1 MTRQPMQPPGV
12 RLFIAANVLFWS
24 LPLQVNLA
32 LTLLAALWVPTQRA
46 TFPRS
51 VWLVSGGIFAYGLFA
66 FFIGPCGDSGAK
78 VLASVVIMTA
88 LFGALVRLCA
98 AARPDRPLVTHQE
111 AVAMLALI
119 LLAAVGEY
127 GYKLM
132 TSVPYGMLRVGGL
145 YLEPSHLALSAVPL
159 IFWLWMRAGFAHK
172 IFAVL
177 SAGVL
182 MVVSYSTTLLALLVI
197 LPLLAHLGAVFQRRI
212 NPVAMVGL
220 VLIAAAPLALP
231 MLSGFE
237 DTFTRLSDLTDL
249 REDANL
255 SSLVYANGWQL
266 LDSYLGST
274 RGLGL
279 GLNAM
284 GCSPRAYTDITEW
297 LELID
302 LGDQN
307 FNDGSFILSKM
318 GSELGIVG
326 LLMFGVIAIYTIRTM
341 WRAGRTTTPAA
352 HVMAAAWLAI
362 IGIGGLIR
370 SGGGYFAGPVLL
382 AVFALLVLKR
392 RPAAELRESE
402 AAAEVPA

>member
-1 MTRQPMQPPGV
+1 MTHLRAQPPGV

-32 LTLLAALWVPTQRA
+32 LTLLAALWLPARRA
-46 TFPRS
+46 ALPLS
-51 VWLVSGGIFAYGLFA
+51 VWLVLGGVLAYGLLA
-66 FFIGPCGDSGAK
+66 FVVGPCGDSGIK
-78 VLASVVIMTA
+78 VLASVVILAA
-88 LFGALVRLCA
+88 LFAALTRLCGA
-98 AARPDRPLVTHQE
+98 TRLDQPLVTHQE
-111 AVAMLALI
+111 AIAMLALV
-119 LLAAVGEY
+119 LLVAVGEY
-127 GYKLM
+127 AYKLM

-159 IFWLWMRAGFAHK
+159 IFWLWIRGSLAHRGFAV
-172 IFAVL
+172 A

-182 MVVSYSTTLLALLVI
+182 MVVSYSTTLLALLVL

-212 NPVAMVGL
+212 NPVALLGL
-220 VLIAAAPLALP
+220 ALIAVAPLALP
-231 MLSGFE
+231 LLPGFE
-237 DTFTRLSDLTDL
+237 DTFTRLNDLTDL

-266 LDSYLGST
+266 LESHLGST

-284 GCSPRAYTDITEW
+284 GCNPRAYTDITEW

-318 GSELGIVG
+318 GSELGVVG
-326 LLMFGVIAIYTIRTM
+326 LLLFALIAVYSIRTM
-341 WRAGRTTTPAA
+341 WRAGRSHTPAP
-352 HVMAAAWLAI
+352 HVIAAAWLAI
-362 IGIGGLIR
+362 IGIGGVIR

-382 AVFALLVLKR
+382 AVFALLMLQRK
-392 RPAAELRESE
+392 PAPTLRQAEPP
-402 AAAEVPA
+402 AEVQV